1 MIINSKY
8 NFLKPFKVKN
18 LTRLGRKFDGGYLV
32 CSDTMKKCENLITL
46 GVGDDIS
53 FEVDFNKKRKSGI
66 IKMYDYTV
74 NDSLFLLIILKYFRR
89 LITFRTSVKNFT
101 YSIANYLNFLKFLK
115 KKNVTLH
122 KLRVVK
128 KIKYKNDINLKK
140 IFQNIDN
147 DKNLLKIDIE
157 GSEYEIIDEIVK
169 YQSKINMLIVE
180 FHWINKKKKLF
191 TKSIKKLKK
200 IFDII
205 HLHANNYRP
214 LKHSEDIYDV
224 LEITMINKKINKYRK
239 NFRVN
244 FPIKKLD
251 YECFPNHKKIAF
263 SFRN

>member
-101 YSIANYLNFLKFLK
+101 YSINNYINFLKYLK
-115 KKNVTLH
+115 KKNITFH
-122 KLRVVK
+122 KLRVKK
-128 KIKYKNDINLKK
+128 KIK
-140 IFQNIDN
+140 
-147 DKNLLKIDIE
+147 
-157 GSEYEIIDEIVK
+157 
-169 YQSKINMLIVE
+169 
-180 FHWINKKKKLF
+180 
-191 TKSIKKLKK
+191 
-200 IFDII
+200 
-205 HLHANNYRP
+205 
-214 LKHSEDIYDV
+214 
-224 LEITMINKKINKYRK
+224 
-239 NFRVN
+239 
-244 FPIKKLD
+244 
-251 YECFPNHKKIAF
+251 
-263 SFRN
+263 